1 VVEFAALEDMAYRRS
16 DRFRLAPARVLVFA
30 ILAGLA
36 ARSAAQGGGGT
47 FFKRPGG
54 GGGPVRSATGA
65 VLVPHDHAG
74 LRDQDGGG
82 RRIVGG
88 TEATGVYEW
97 TTLIQRLGACV
108 CVCVYVCVRVC
119 IYI

>member
-1 VVEFAALEDMAYRRS
+1 MFA
-16 DRFRLAPARVLVFA
+16 V
-30 ILAGLA
+30 LAGLA